1 MDSDDDIPEATV
13 RLTRRVR
20 RRSQAGEGPIPA
32 DAGTEAVAGDGTDE
46 NAPMVEDRTVV
57 MGRRRRAVD
66 FESDDDLDE
75 DSPLVEDRT
84 VVMGRRRRA
93 VDSESGD
100 DVDEDSPLVEDHT
113 VVMGRRR
120 RGGADDSESDDD
132 LDEHTHMIDDR
143 TVAVERRRRPDL
155 TADEVS
161 VEDRTV
167 AVERR
172 RRTDAPLERAEDDE
186 ELYDTVSRPPAADVE
201 KPPAIYKPRAAPR
214 TPHRPPASPGDIAP
228 TRVIDADRVS
238 VAKAAR
244 RRSLYA
250 VAAVSGACVVSV
262 VGLVL
267 LGFTVLL

>member
-32 DAGTEAVAGDGTDE
+32 DAGTEAVAGDG
-46 NAPMVEDRTVV
+46 A
-57 MGRRRRAVD
+57 
-66 FESDDDLDE
+66 DD

-93 VDSESGD
+93 VDSESDD

-143 TVAVERRRRPDL
+143 TVAVERRRRPDP

-172 RRTDAPLERAEDDE
+172 RRTDAPPERAEDDE

-201 KPPAIYKPRAAPR
+201 MPPAIYKPRAAPR